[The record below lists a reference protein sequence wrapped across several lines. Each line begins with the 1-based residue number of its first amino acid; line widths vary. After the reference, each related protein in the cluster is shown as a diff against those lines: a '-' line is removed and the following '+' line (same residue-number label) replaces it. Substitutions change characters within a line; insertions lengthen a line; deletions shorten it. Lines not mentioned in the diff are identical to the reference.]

1 MTETGNSKR
10 RGGEGK
16 KIVSN
21 IPVALFLGSDMLCTP
36 IRVHDVI
43 ITMYN
48 MWKLEVHI

>member
-1 MTETGNSKR
+1 MTETENSKR
-10 RGGEGK
+10 REEGK

-36 IRVHDVI
+36 IRVHDMI
-43 ITMYN
+43 ITTYN